1 MQVMTTIATAV
12 LAGTLISSPPAQ
24 EPEPDSLPELSA
36 LGYAE
41 ADPQEPVE
49 SLRAL
54 GYMGSG
60 VVTSGVFTDGDT
72 PMLTALSEA
81 GTLLSATLYD
91 GGWLITHPDGRARW
105 LAAGEESAWLEIGEE
120 DLQAEVWND
129 LLAVVLEDCSGR
141 TNVAFAGGLP
151 CGMSREGSKID
162 YTAIQQGDGW
172 HKYAYD
178 SGWRLWIGIDGTTGL
193 RWNPRLHRARIG
205 VTTEALSP
213 ALATQLGLPED
224 EGVLITSVVPG
235 EAGERAGLRRWDVVL
250 LIDGVSS
257 PEEHVQSPA
266 SQDSLRA
273 ALRVRQPGD
282 PLRLSVIRGAAL
294 QEIELEV
301 GGEPVRLPRMVAR
314 EAPHGEADREGML
327 AAALLAAQ
335 QESED
340 VRAQIARIDES
351 LEGLQPTRESDYY
364 ALQQERDGLH
374 AQLADLEA
382 RSTGEQEADEL
393 RDRLAQI
400 EERMGGMKP
409 AHSTYQRLRLERDE
423 LRARLADLAAGQA
436 HSADLYRSM
445 RDDARRHE
453 YERALQTF
461 EEMARHQTPEEFARA
476 QEYYRQLME
485 SRERAAVDALRER
498 QEYYDH
504 IDILSDRERNQQIG
518 VLERTL
524 AERTDVADELAA
536 HLAEMEARLTERMR
550 ERDTLANEFERHAME
565 LEQQLAARDSIAADL
580 ETALQRAHRDM
591 QEHAVRV
598 QHMEQAL
605 AERERQ
611 LAVMEE
617 ERRAAVEGRATIEER
632 LDRIEKRLEHV
643 QALLE
648 KLLQGRSGGA
658 LD

>member
-1 MQVMTTIATAV
+1 MQMTRTIAAAV
-12 LAGTLISSPPAQ
+12 LAGTLTSGALAQ
-24 EPEPDSLPELSA
+24 EPEPEILAQLNA
-36 LGYAE
+36 IGYAE
-41 ADPQEPVE
+41 DESPDPQEP
-49 SLRAL
+49 LRAL
-54 GYMGSG
+54 GYVGSG
-60 VVTSGVFTDGDT
+60 AVFTDEDAPT
-72 PMLTALSEA
+72 FTALTDD
-81 GTLLSATLYD
+81 GTVLSATLYD
-91 GGWLITHPDGRARW
+91 TGWLIHHPDGEVRW
-105 LAAGEESAWLEIGEE
+105 LGASADSPWLELGGE
-120 DLQAEVWND
+120 DLEAKTWEE

-141 TNVAFAGGLP
+141 TNVAFDGGQP
-151 CGMSREGSKID
+151 WRMSREGRQIE
-162 YTAIQQGDGW
+162 YHAIQHGDGW
-172 HKYAYD
+172 QKFA
-178 SGWRLWIGIDGTTGL
+178 SEPGWRLWLRIDGSHGL
-193 RWNPRLHRARIG
+193 RWRPRLQRARVG

-213 ALATQLGLPED
+213 PLAAQLGLPEG

-235 EAGERAGLRRWDVVL
+235 EAGERAGLKRWDVVI

-257 PEEHVQSPA
+257 PEEHAQSPA

-301 GGEPVRLPRMVAR
+301 GGEPVRLPRMAAQETPR
-314 EAPHGEADREGML
+314 GGADRESML

-335 QESED
+335 QETDD

-351 LEGLQPTRESDYY
+351 LEGLKPTQTSTYD
-364 ALQQERDGLH
+364 ALQQERDELH

-382 RSTGEQEADEL
+382 RSTAEQEADEL

-409 AHSTYQRLRLERDE
+409 AHSTYQRLRQERDE
-423 LRARLADLAAGQA
+423 LRARLADLAARQA
-436 HSADLYRSM
+436 HSADLYRSI

-498 QEYYDH
+498 QEYYDR

-518 VLERTL
+518 VLERAL
-524 AERTDVADELAA
+524 SERTDVADELAA

-565 LEQQLAARDSIAADL
+565 LEQQLAARDSIAGEL
-580 ETALQRAHRDM
+580 EAALQRAHRDM
-591 QEHAVRV
+591 EEHAVRV

-611 LAVMEE
+611 LAIMEE